1 MSRHFETGT
10 ALIGAVDKGRLHALP
25 KDNGTKDN
33 FRDPFDNFNDVEE
46 LDPETLNEDPY
57 PCKPLESNMLLLNS
71 PLPNKEMET
80 EQQEVTAKERTVY
93 ISQIDCTATEGQ
105 LMELFSACGTVMKVR
120 LCGDPSKST
129 QYGFVEFEQV
139 SGAKNLL
146 RYDGQKFGKQ
156 KKKLQCSLSRQTI
169 RDHDPTDADSK
180 RGKTCTF
187 GEGLQQG
194 VFSTTPLSNSGV
206 QQQKAVSNL
215 SAKEMLET
223 PEKTLLPYLS
233 SISEPLEILIA
244 LIHVGVDRP
253 DEVVATLDMWVN
265 KGGLMNAWI
274 TQAYRIVLQ
283 ETKAPVKLMDLGKKL
298 IEAKI
303 LGPAQQMTPTTES
316 SKKRMARSV
325 DANLLQSFHPYGTPD
340 VPKVTAT
347 EPVEPE
353 ISKEDAASIE
363 KKKRILIGVLALLF
377 FLGLAIVLSVGLTQ

>member
-1 MSRHFETGT
+1 MNVTSRRNATDTPSRH
-10 ALIGAVDKGRLHALP
+10 V
-25 KDNGTKDN
+25 DN
-33 FRDPFDNFNDVEE
+33 FKDPFDIFYDTFNVEALDTGKTDNETQSPNPTNDVERVVSLVE
-46 LDPETLNEDPY
+46 NLPQPLDGTIF
-57 PCKPLESNMLLLNS
+57 
-71 PLPNKEMET
+71 MEA
-80 EQQEVTAKERTVY
+80 EATAKERTVY

-283 ETKAPVKLMDLGKKL
+283 ETKAPVKLMHFGKKL
-298 IEAKI
+298 IESNI
-303 LGPAQQMTPTTES
+303 LATT
-316 SKKRMARSV
+316 
-325 DANLLQSFHPYGTPD
+325 G
-340 VPKVTAT
+340 
-347 EPVEPE
+347 
-353 ISKEDAASIE
+353 
-363 KKKRILIGVLALLF
+363 
-377 FLGLAIVLSVGLTQ
+377 GLSTY